1 MSVAEIRSEVAKMS
15 REERLDLEAYLLFLA
30 QEEDTEYQTRLDERI
45 RRMERGEVV
54 TASEL
59 QAAHARL
66 CAEGR

>member
-1 MSVAEIRSEVAKMS
+1 MSVAEIRTEVAKMS

-30 QEEDTEYQTRLDERI
+30 QEEDPEYLAMLDERV

-54 TASEL
+54 TAADFE
-59 QAAHARL
+59 AAHARL

>member
-30 QEEDTEYQTRLDERI
+30 QEEDPEYQAALDERI

-54 TASEL
+54 TAAEL

>member
-30 QEEDTEYQTRLDERI
+30 QEEDPKYQAMLDERI
-45 RRMERGEVV
+45 RRMERGEVA
-54 TASEL
+54 TAADFE
-59 QAAHARL
+59 AAHARL